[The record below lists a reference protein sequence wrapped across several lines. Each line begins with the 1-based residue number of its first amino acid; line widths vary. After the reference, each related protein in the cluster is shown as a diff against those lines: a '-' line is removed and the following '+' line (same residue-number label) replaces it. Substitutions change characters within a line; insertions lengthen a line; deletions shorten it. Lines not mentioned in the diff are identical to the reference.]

1 MRFTL
6 RPVGKFCVVVTASLV
21 LSACTFQSKQLNF
34 FKGIFEETTVIEVKP
49 TWQLNWLNKSR
60 EMYVIQIPDAFV
72 FTDGADLSIWFD
84 GWNIYRIENF
94 RDGLV
99 IANTVYV
106 EKETDIIES
115 VGLRSDKIVKLRV
128 DQDQNPLSTDPLILC
143 APWFGERL
151 VNNMTVFL
159 QKCGTADG
167 YRHENRIE
175 LSEDGMITKI
185 QSWLMSEQYPDE
197 TGVFTSVTLIK
208 ID

>member
-6 RPVGKFCVVVTASLV
+6 RSVGKFCVVVTASLV

-128 DQDQNPLSTDPLILC
+128 DQGQNPLSTDPLILC

-151 VNNMTVFL
+151 VNKVQVHIINRKVQFFWVGRDFL
-159 QKCGTADG
+159 RNYPLIRALHLLSNLRQKSKFGQNGD
-167 YRHENRIE
+167 R
-175 LSEDGMITKI
+175 
-185 QSWLMSEQYPDE
+185 
-197 TGVFTSVTLIK
+197 
-208 ID
+208 